1 MESLP
6 DRMRTGIG
14 PVRSRSAAHRG
25 AAPRRAA
32 AVLALAAAGLLAA
45 GPASGQTYLSIGVGA
60 EFASGLQLQGSDD
73 DRNAV
78 CDEFVNPSFADVPG
92 CTGPRGDRW
101 TGSFDGVTGVLAGA
115 AVGYGLRRRFPDR
128 LAGRFRI
135 EGEYFHRAA
144 AYDQASGVSFDQ
156 DSSIAADEADIV
168 LSEDH
173 LGGVGGR
180 HLFGNLYFDFPGA
193 GRFVPYVGVGAGVGF
208 TGVDYEA
215 LGWWS
220 TDPAR
225 IGAGEGLP
233 NAEAIRRRLAGTL
246 IRERTRLGGTQFGY
260 QLLFGADYALTASLS
275 LGVKGR
281 LVDLGAF
288 RDSGAWDVLRGHE
301 SQLRLDGSEPV
312 TYRIGFD
319 DVRTLGVSLYLE
331 HRF

>member
-1 MESLP
+1 M
-6 DRMRTGIG
+6 
-14 PVRSRSAAHRG
+14 A
-25 AAPRRAA
+25 
-32 AVLALAAAGLLAA
+32 
-45 GPASGQTYLSIGVGA
+45 
-60 EFASGLQLQGSDD
+60 
-73 DRNAV
+73 
-78 CDEFVNPSFADVPG
+78 
-92 CTGPRGDRW
+92 
-101 TGSFDGVTGVLAGA
+101 GVLAGA

-144 AYDQASGVSFDQ
+144 AYDQASGVSFEPG
-156 DSSIAADEADIV
+156 SSIAADEADVV

-193 GRFVPYVGVGAGVGF
+193 GRFVPYLGVGAGVGF

-215 LGWWS
+215 LGWWR

-246 IRERTRLGGTQFGY
+246 IRQRTGLGDTRFGY

-281 LVDLGAF
+281 LVDPGAF
-288 RDSGAWDVLRGHE
+288 RDGGAWDVLRGYE
-301 SQLRLDGSEPV
+301 SQSAARRKRAGHVPDRVRRRPYPRRQPAHRAPLLNFSAREAARLMEYDSGRRRHALRAPEEG
-312 TYRIGFD
+312 R
-319 DVRTLGVSLYLE
+319 
-331 HRF
+331 